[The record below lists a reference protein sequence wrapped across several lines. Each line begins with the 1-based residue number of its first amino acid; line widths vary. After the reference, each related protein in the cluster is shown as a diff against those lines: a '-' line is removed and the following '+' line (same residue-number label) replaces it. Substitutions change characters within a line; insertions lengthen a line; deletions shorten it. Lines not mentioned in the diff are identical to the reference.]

1 MWTIRCHIR
10 YLVGYWSLLHN
21 RFITAACTYYWQY
34 FCKYVSY
41 WNMYERWYVDL
52 SIKCYKNKICTEYR
66 DMVPKDKAGLLGC
79 GLTPGVPDKLA
90 EGLSTM
96 CQYSAQIF
104 ICLRA
109 SMSLFSHHLGVGLG
123 PSHFKYHLTLPI
135 VFRIRQ
141 SQKTIKSPPP
151 QHPLHWMKCF
161 RMRHPLIYI
170 YAAEPMQQ
178 RDKINIGG
186 KFRNARATWMHS
198 LFKSVS
204 HYTVFVIDV
213 SNVELGQ

>member
-1 MWTIRCHIR
+1 
-10 YLVGYWSLLHN
+10 
-21 RFITAACTYYWQY
+21 
-34 FCKYVSY
+34 
-41 WNMYERWYVDL
+41 MYERWYVDL
-52 SIKCYKNKICTEYR
+52 SIKCYKNKICTDYR

-96 CQYSAQIF
+96 CRYTAQIF

-109 SMSLFSHHLGVGLG
+109 SMSLFSLHLGVGLG

-141 SQKTIKSPPP
+141 SQKTIKSPPA
-151 QHPLHWMKCF
+151 PLALDEVLQDET
-161 RMRHPLIYI
+161 PLINI
-170 YAAEPMQQ
+170 YATEPMQQ
-178 RDKINIGG
+178 KDKINIGW

-198 LFKSVS
+198 LFQISKPLYCIRDRCKQCRIRSVK
-204 HYTVFVIDV
+204 
-213 SNVELGQ
+213 